1 MNYNIGQIYH
11 GFKLDK
17 EEKVEEINSISRIF
31 THEKTGARLLHLE
44 NDDSNKVFT
53 IGFKTPPKD
62 DTGVAHILEHSVL
75 CGSRKFP
82 TKEPFVE
89 LIKGSLN
96 TFLNAMTFSDKT
108 IYPLASKNEKDFFNL
123 MDVYLDAVFYPN
135 IYNTKEILMQEG
147 WHYELENAEDDLS
160 YKGVVYNE
168 MKGAFS
174 SPDGVL
180 MRKIQESLFEH
191 NTYVFESGGD
201 PDSIPNLTEEEFLG
215 FHSKYYHPSNSYI
228 FLYGDGNL
236 DKMLEFIN
244 DNYLVNFDKKEI
256 DSEILPEESFENIKE
271 VIYEYSI
278 SEEDGES
285 EKTFMALNFV
295 TGESTDDELYLS
307 LSTLEYLL
315 LETQGAPLKQAL
327 LDANLGK
334 DVYGSYDNSILQP
347 VFSIVL
353 KNSEKDKKE
362 KFKEVV
368 FSTLKSL
375 VDKGIDKK
383 LIEACVNI
391 TEFKL
396 READFQGMPKGLFYY
411 MTAMDSWL
419 HGGDPLRHLKYEKSI
434 EKMKTGLTSNYFENL
449 IEKYLLNNNHGS
461 LIVLCPKK
469 GLAEEKDKQLNKKL
483 QDYKAN
489 LSMEEVQS
497 IVNETKSLINRQT
510 TPDSHEILETIPVLS
525 LEDIEEKIDELKVN
539 EIDTKGIKILHHD
552 VFTSKIAYLSFM
564 FNSKCLDQEDIP
576 YISLLSTLLGK
587 VNTKTYSYSDLSNEI
602 LINTGGMYFKNEVYG
617 DSKDVLK
624 YSPYFEGHC
633 SVVVDK
639 LPKALEI
646 LSDIIENTVFND
658 KKRIRE
664 LTRVLISRIEMK
676 LIDRG
681 HQVATTR
688 LGSYFSPA
696 YSYIENTSGYEFYKF
711 LKEFENNFDG
721 RIDEVVI
728 KLEAMKKKIF
738 NKNNLIVTVTGQ
750 MEEVEAVDENIS
762 TILNVLS
769 DESIE
774 VKEYEFIE
782 ENKNEGM
789 LTPSNVQYVAKG
801 YNYKK
806 LGYEFTGKLLVLKT
820 IIGMDYLWNKVRV
833 QGGAYGAF
841 ANIVRSGNLMFA
853 SYRDPNIKETLKAYD
868 ETSKYVA
875 DFTTTDREMLK
886 YIIGTISELDMPLTP
901 SMAGD
906 TAISYYIRGISQEDR
921 QRERKEVLTTTVK
934 DINGFSKLIADVTDK
949 NFIVVLGN
957 DGKIKNDK
965 DIFKNLENV
974 FN

>member
-1 MNYNIGQIYH
+1 MDYNIGKIYH
-11 GFKLDK
+11 GFKLDR
-17 EEKVEEINSISRIF
+17 EEKVEEANSIARIF
-31 THEKTGARLLHLE
+31 VHEKTGARLMHLE
-44 NDDSNKVFT
+44 NDDSNKVFA
-53 IGFKTPPKD
+53 IGFKTPPSD

-147 WHYELENAEDDLS
+147 WHYELENTEDDLT

-180 MRKIQESLFEH
+180 MRGIQKSLFEH
-191 NTYVFESGGD
+191 NTYGFESGGD
-201 PDSIPNLTEEEFLG
+201 PDFIPDLTEEEFLG

-244 DNYLVNFDKKEI
+244 DNYLSNFERKDI
-256 DSEILPEESFENIKE
+256 DSEILPEKPFKEMKE
-271 VIYEYSI
+271 VITEYSI
-278 SEEDGES
+278 SREDNEN

-295 TGESTDDELYLS
+295 TGKCTDDELYLS
-307 LSTLEYLL
+307 LSILEYLL
-315 LETQGAPLKQAL
+315 LETQGAPLKQAI

-334 DVYGSYDNSILQP
+334 DVYGSFDNGILQP

-353 KNSEKDKKE
+353 KNSEVNKKE
-362 KFKEVV
+362 QFKKIV
-368 FSTLKSL
+368 FDTLKSL
-375 VDKGIDKK
+375 VENGIDKK
-383 LIEACVNI
+383 LIEACINI

-419 HGGDPLRHLKYEKSI
+419 HDGDPLMHLKYEKNI
-434 EKMKTGLTSNYFENL
+434 AKIKEALTTNYFEDL
-449 IEKYLLNNNHGS
+449 IEKYLLNNTHSS
-461 LIVLCPKK
+461 LLVLAPKK
-469 GLAEEKDKQLNKKL
+469 GLADEKEKKL
-483 QDYKAN
+483 KNKLKEFKEKLSLEEIQD
-489 LSMEEVQS
+489 
-497 IVNETKSLINRQT
+497 IVNETRGLINRQN
-510 TPDSHEILETIPVLS
+510 TPDPDDILETIPVLS
-525 LEDIEEKIDELKVN
+525 IDDIDDKVEDLGIIEEEAC
-539 EIDTKGIKILHHD
+539 GIKILHHD
-552 VFTSKIAYLSFM
+552 AFTSKIAYLSFM
-564 FNSKCLDQEDIP
+564 FDSRSIAQEDIS
-576 YISLLSTLLGK
+576 YLSLLSTLLGK
-587 VNTKTYSYSDLSNEI
+587 INTKNYSYVDLSNEI
-602 LINTGGMYFKNEVYG
+602 LINTGGVYFKNEVYG
-617 DSKDVLK
+617 DSKEVLK
-624 YSPYFEGHC
+624 YSPYLEGHC
-633 SVVVDK
+633 SVVVDRI
-639 LPKALEI
+639 PRALEI
-646 LSDIIENTVFND
+646 LSEIIENTSFED

-664 LTRVLISRIEMK
+664 LIRILISRIEMK

-688 LGSYFSPA
+688 LGAYFSPA
-696 YSYIENTSGYEFYKF
+696 YAYIEKTSGYEYYRF
-711 LKEFENNFDG
+711 LKDLENNFDEK
-721 RIDEVVI
+721 IDNVI
-728 KLEAMKKKIF
+728 SKLDSIMKKVF
-738 NKNNLIVTVTGQ
+738 NKNSLIVTVTCKD
-750 MEEVEAVDENIS
+750 EEVDVVKENICKV
-762 TILNVLS
+762 LDVLS
-769 DESIE
+769 DAEI
-774 VKEYEFIE
+774 KFNEYNFHE

-806 LGYEFTGKLLVLKT
+806 LGYEYTGKLLVLKT

-841 ANIVRSGNLMFA
+841 ANIVRSGNFMFA
-853 SYRDPNIKETLKAYD
+853 SYRDPNIKETIKAYD
-868 ETSKYVA
+868 NTAQYLEG
-875 DFTTTDREMLK
+875 FTTTDREMLK

-906 TAISYYIRGISQEDR
+906 AAVSYYIRRISKSDR
-921 QRERKEVLTTTVK
+921 QQERKDVLSTTIN
-934 DINGFSKLIADVTDK
+934 DINSFSKLVADVMSMDYV
-949 NFIVVLGN
+949 VVLGN
-957 DGKIKNDK
+957 DSKIKDNK
-965 DIFKNLENV
+965 DVFKNLESV
-974 FN
+974 FK

>member
-1 MNYNIGQIYH
+1 MNYKIGNVYH
-11 GFKLDK
+11 GFKLDR
-17 EEKVEEINSISRIF
+17 EENVVEINSISRVF
-31 THEKTGARLLHLE
+31 THEKTGAKLLHLE
-44 NDDSNKVFT
+44 NDDSNKVFA
-53 IGFKTPPKD
+53 IGFKTPPSD

-147 WHYELENAEDDLS
+147 WHYELENAEDDLT

-174 SPDGVL
+174 SPDGIL
-180 MRKIQESLFEH
+180 MRKIQESLFKN
-191 NTYVFESGGD
+191 NTYGFESGGD
-201 PDSIPNLTEEEFLG
+201 PDAIPDLTSEEFLG

-228 FLYGDGNL
+228 FLYGDGDL
-236 DKMLEFIN
+236 DQRLKFIN
-244 DNYLVNFDKKEI
+244 DNYLINFEKTKI
-256 DSEILPEESFENIKE
+256 DSEIKPEEPFNEIKE
-271 VIYEYSI
+271 AEYEYSI
-278 SEEDGES
+278 SREDDEN

-295 TGESTDDELYLS
+295 TGKSTDDELYLS

-334 DVYGSYDNSILQP
+334 DVYGSLDNSILQP

-353 KNSEKDKKE
+353 KNTDSDKRE
-362 KFKEVV
+362 KFIDVV
-368 FSTLKSL
+368 YTTLRNL
-375 VDKGIDKK
+375 VDNGIDKK

-419 HGGDPLRHLKYEKSI
+419 HGGDPLTHLRYEKGI
-434 EKMKTGLTSNYFENL
+434 EKMKSGLTSNYFENL

-461 LIVLCPKK
+461 ILVLSPKK
-469 GLAEEKDKQLNKKL
+469 GLADEKDEKLNKKL

-489 LSMEEVQS
+489 LSMDEIKD
-497 IVNETKSLINRQT
+497 IVNETRNLIKRQT
-510 TPDSHEILETIPVLS
+510 TPDSDEILETIPVLS
-525 LEDIEEKIDELKVN
+525 IEDIEEKIEELQI
-539 EIDTKGIKILHHD
+539 EETSTKGIKLLHHD

-564 FNSKCLDQEDIP
+564 FNSKVLNQEDIP
-576 YISLLSTLLGK
+576 YISLLSTLMGK

-602 LINTGGMYFKNEVYG
+602 LINTGGMYFKNEIYG
-617 DSKDVLK
+617 DSKDTLK
-624 YSPYFEGHC
+624 YSPYFEAHC

-639 LPKALEI
+639 LPKALNI
-646 LSDIIENTVFND
+646 LSDIIKNTVFDD
-658 KKRIRE
+658 KKRIRD
-664 LTRVLISRIEMK
+664 LIRVLISRMEMK
-676 LIDRG
+676 FMDRG

-696 YSYIENTSGYEFYKF
+696 YSYIESTSGYDFYRF
-711 LKEFENNFDG
+711 LKEFENSFDEK
-721 RIDEVVI
+721 IDGFIEKLEVVRRQ
-728 KLEAMKKKIF
+728 IF
-738 NKNNLIVTVTGQ
+738 NKNNMIVTVIGKN
-750 MEEVEAVDENIS
+750 EEVEAVDKNMNIV
-762 TILNVLS
+762 LDVLS
-769 DESIE
+769 DEHIE
-774 VKEYEFIE
+774 LKDYKFIE
-782 ENKNEGM
+782 DNKKEGM

-801 YNYKK
+801 YNYKR
-806 LGYEFTGKLLVLKT
+806 LGYKFTGKLLVLKT

-853 SYRDPNIKETLKAYD
+853 SYRDPNIRETLKAYD
-868 ETSKYVA
+868 ETAKYVA

-906 TAISYYIRGISQEDR
+906 TAISYYIRGISNEDR
-921 QRERKEVLTTTVK
+921 QRERTEILNTNVK
-934 DINGFSKLIADVTDK
+934 DINGFSKLISDVMEKD
-949 NFIVVLGN
+949 FIVVLGN
-957 DGKIKNDK
+957 DSKIKNDK
-965 DIFKNLENV
+965 ELFKELKNTLS
-974 FN
+974 

>member
-1 MNYNIGQIYH
+1 MNYIIGQIYH
-11 GFKLDK
+11 GFRLDK
-17 EEKVEEINSISRIF
+17 EDKIEEINSVARIF

-53 IGFKTPPKD
+53 IGFKTPPSD

-108 IYPLASKNEKDFFNL
+108 IYPVASKNEKDFFNL

-147 WHYELENAEDDLS
+147 WHYELENVEDNLS

-180 MRKIQESLFEH
+180 MRNIQKSLFK
-191 NTYVFESGGD
+191 NTYGFESGGD
-201 PDSIPNLTEEEFLG
+201 PEAIPDLSEEEFLG

-228 FLYGDGNL
+228 FLYGDGDL
-236 DKMLEFIN
+236 DKMLAFIN
-244 DNYLVNFDKKEI
+244 DNYLVNFNKKDV
-256 DSEILPEESFENIKE
+256 DSMILTQEPFEKMKE
-271 VIYEYSI
+271 VTEEYSI
-278 SEEDGES
+278 SEEDAEDD
-285 EKTFMALNFV
+285 KTFMALNFA
-295 TGESTDDELYLS
+295 TGKSVDDELYLS

-334 DVYGSYDNSILQP
+334 DVYGSFDNSILQP
-347 VFSIVL
+347 VFSIVI
-353 KNSEKDKKE
+353 KNTEADKKG

-368 FSTLKSL
+368 FDTLKSL
-375 VDKGIDKK
+375 VKNGIDKK
-383 LIEACVNI
+383 LIEACINI

-419 HGGDPLRHLKYEKSI
+419 HGGDPLVHLRYEKSM
-434 EKMKTGLTSNYFENL
+434 EKMKKALTSDYFEKL
-449 IEKYLLNNNHGS
+449 IEKYILNNNHSS
-461 LIVLCPKK
+461 LLMLIPKK
-469 GLAEEKDKQLNKKL
+469 GLADEKDKKLNDKL
-483 QDYKAN
+483 QQYKES
-489 LSMEEVQS
+489 LSMEEIQN
-497 IVNETKSLINRQT
+497 IVNETMGLLKRQT
-510 TPDSHEILETIPVLS
+510 TPDSDEILETIPVLS
-525 LEDIEEKIDELKVN
+525 LGDINEEVEDLQVSEEVVN
-539 EIDTKGIKILHHD
+539 GVKILMHD

-564 FNSKCLDQEDIP
+564 FDGRTIAQEDIP
-576 YISLLSTLLGK
+576 YLSLLSTLLGK
-587 VNTKTYSYSDLSNEI
+587 INTKNYSYIDLSNEI
-602 LINTGGMYFKNEVYG
+602 LINTGGVYFKNEVYG
-617 DSKDVLK
+617 DSKEQLK

-633 SVVVDK
+633 SVVVEK

-646 LSDIIENTVFND
+646 LGDIIKNTSFED
-658 KKRIRE
+658 TKRIRE
-664 LTRVLISRIEMK
+664 LLRVMISRIEMR

-681 HQVATTR
+681 HQVVTTR

-696 YSYIENTSGYEFYKF
+696 YLYIEKTSGYEYYKF
-711 LKEFENNFDG
+711 LKNFENNFDET
-721 RIDEVVI
+721 IEKVTA
-728 KLEAMKKKIF
+728 KLEAIMKKVF
-738 NKNNLIVTVTGQ
+738 NKNALTVTVTGQ
-750 MEEVEAVDENIS
+750 SEEVKAMKENLPKLID
-762 TILNVLS
+762 VLS
-769 DESIE
+769 DEE
-774 VKEYEFIE
+774 VVINEYNFNE
-782 ENKNEGM
+782 ESKNEGM
-789 LTPSNVQYVAKG
+789 LTSSNVQYVAKG

-806 LGYEFTGKLLVLKT
+806 LGYEYTGKLLVLKT

-853 SYRDPNIKETLKAYD
+853 SYRDPNIVETIKAYD
-868 ETSKYVA
+868 EAAKYIEE
-875 DFTTTDREMLK
+875 FTTTDREMLK

-901 SMAGD
+901 SMEGD
-906 TAISYYIRGISQEDR
+906 TAISYYMRSISKDDR
-921 QRERKEVLTTTVK
+921 QKERKEVLTVTVK
-934 DINGFSKLIADVTDK
+934 DIKGFSKLVSDVMKK
-949 NFIVVLGN
+949 NYLVVLGN
-957 DGKIKNDK
+957 EGKIKANK
-965 DIFKNLENV
+965 DIFNELESV